1 MSEPYLGEIRM
12 FAGNFAPNGW
22 AFCAGQILPISQNDA
37 LFALLGTTYGGDGIT
52 TFALP
57 DFRGRIPVHVG
68 NGHVIGE
75 VGGAETVA
83 LTTDQMPTHSHGLF
97 ASSLHA
103 DHRSP
108 KSARFAQTE
117 GASYAPQPIGS
128 SPEYLNQIS
137 SGADGGSDS
146 HDNLQPFLCV
156 SFIMALEGIF
166 PSRG

>member
-1 MSEPYLGEIRM
+1 M
-12 FAGNFAPNGW
+12 FAGNFAPYGW
-22 AFCAGQILPISQNDA
+22 AVCAGQTLPIAQNEA

-57 DFRGRIPVHVG
+57 DFQGRVPVHVG

-75 VGGAETVA
+75 SGGVETVA
-83 LTTDQMPTHSHGLF
+83 LTTDQMPNHNHSLL
-97 ASSLHA
+97 ASSLQA

-117 GASYAPQPIGS
+117 GASYAPLPIGP
-128 SPEYLNQIS
+128 SPEYLNPIS
-137 SGADGGSDS
+137 SGTDGGSTS
-146 HDNLQPFLCV
+146 HDNMQPFLCV
-156 SFIMALEGIF
+156 TFIIALEGIF